1 MATSKRFPPYPTPKG
16 AAEPDG
22 DQPFFISRHEVP
34 SAAQQQ
40 LGLVVT
46 RVGCNVRELPHDHLR
61 NRVLGS
67 YAAIWVTEGKAWFE
81 SPPTGRIEVRAGTFL
96 WLFPTVIHSY
106 SPLDCRWSC
115 RWFLFDGAMAQAFER
130 QGFLTPANPFVDVGD
145 DAEVGALFTRLEQ
158 LFLDGGPLAVPLGA
172 ALVHQLVVLVHGIG
186 SGLIG
191 GGSESGSIVARAARM
206 IESAAG
212 VGADSAD
219 PESIAARLNTGYS
232 TLRRQFRAQ
241 TGYSLKE
248 YMLRVRL
255 KRAKNLL
262 ALSPMTI
269 EQVASETGFSDP
281 YYFSRLFRKREGVA
295 PSVFRKNPVM
305 EPGRPT

>member
-1 MATSKRFPPYPTPKG
+1 MATARRYPPYPLPKG
-16 AAEPDG
+16 AEKPDG
-22 DQPFFISRHEVP
+22 DKPFFIHRHEVP

-46 RVGCNVRELPHDHLR
+46 RVGCNVREQPHAHLR

-67 YAAIWVTEGKAWFE
+67 YAAVWITKGKAWFD
-81 SPPTGRIEVRAGTFL
+81 SPPTGRREMRSGTFF
-96 WLFPTVIHSY
+96 WLFPTVVHSY
-106 SPLDCRWSC
+106 SPLDGGWSC
-115 RWFLFDGAMAQAFER
+115 RWFVFGGAMAEAFER
-130 QGFLTPANPFVDVGD
+130 QGFLSAANPFVDVGD

-158 LFLDGGPLAVPLGA
+158 VFLDGGPLAVPLGA
-172 ALVHQLVVLVHGIG
+172 AIVHQLVVLVHGIAT
-186 SGLIG
+186 GLIG
-191 GGSESGSIVARAARM
+191 GSPQSASIVARAARM
-206 IESAAG
+206 IEAE
-212 VGADSAD
+212 GAEGGGGAD
-219 PESIAARLNTGYS
+219 PESIAARLHTGYS

-248 YMLRVRL
+248 YILRVRL

-269 EQVASETGFSDP
+269 EQVAAETGFSDP

-305 EPGRPT
+305 GAIHP